1 MVHNRVAK
9 QNAEALNPSF
19 SRNESKFMEAK
30 LHAVSSKNIYSE
42 HGLDALISPLFG
54 QVCQELIVS

>member
-9 QNAEALNPSF
+9 QNAEALNLSF
-19 SRNESKFMEAK
+19 SRKESKFMEAK